1 MGIKMRI
8 LHITAH
14 MGGGAGNA
22 ISNMLAGEKENTH
35 RLILLEKPQKRQF
48 VDLCL
53 EMGLPVLEAPGRT
66 EVMEEVQAADVVV
79 VHWWHHPLMCGF
91 LADFPFVPVRIVLWA
106 HVSGCTYPVLEER
119 FALMFDRIF
128 LTTPFSYE
136 NQEWSSDGRKQIMA
150 RSRVIYGLGR
160 IKFGENPLPSHSLMQ
175 YRGRAR
181 SMRGD
186 NFVIGYVGTLNQSKL
201 HPRFPDFCREVL
213 KRIPDAC
220 FLMVGELA
228 EADWLLEE
236 LRAGGMEESFLFT
249 GYRTDVEEQLAQ
261 MDVFAYPLNPQHF
274 GTTENVILEAMAAGL
289 PVVALEQ
296 NTEKYIVT
304 DGEDGFLVRSPAEY
318 GEAVYELYRDPQI
331 RRRMGERA
339 AAKVLDRYD
348 TGKNRKAFLDGLC
361 EIMDLPGHNF
371 PFRKLCGSRPY
382 EWLLGALGRE
392 EREYFLLSLSGER
405 DLRSQGEE
413 RIRSCPAILKGSSK
427 SSIGHFART
436 YPEDRILERWRR
448 LAEDC
453 NIEGR

>member
-22 ISNMLAGEKENTH
+22 ISNMLAGEKQNTH

-66 EVMEEVQAADVVV
+66 AIVEEVQAADVVV

-91 LADFPFVPVRIVLWA
+91 LADFPSVKVRIVLWA

-160 IKFGENPLPSHSLMQ
+160 IEFGRNTLMQ
-175 YRGRAR
+175 GKRHEALPAQAR
-181 SMRGD
+181 IEGK
-186 NFVIGYVGTLNQSKL
+186 FVIGYVGTLNQSKL

-236 LRAGGMEESFLFT
+236 LRARGMEESFLFT

-304 DGEDGFLVRSPAEY
+304 DGEDGFLVHSATEY
-318 GEAVYELYRDPQI
+318 GEAVYALYRDPQT

-348 TGKNRKAFLDGLC
+348 TGKNRKAFLDGIC
-361 EIMDLPGHNF
+361 EIMDLPGHEF
-371 PFRKLCGSRPY
+371 LFRKLCGSRPY
-382 EWLLGALGRE
+382 EWLLGALGRV
-392 EREYFLLSLSGER
+392 EREYFLLSLSGQR
-405 DLRSQGEE
+405 DIRSEAEE
-413 RIRSCPAILKGSSK
+413 RIRNCPAILKGSSK
-427 SSIGHFART
+427 SSIGHFAQL
-436 YPEDRILERWRR
+436 YPEDRVLEQWRR
-448 LAEDC
+448 LAED
-453 NIEGR
+453 